1 MGLGSMG
8 PGMKVDRIHGN
19 RVGLR
24 RWARKVQLQMQSK
37 CRYAKQ
43 NVLEHQKVS

>member
-1 MGLGSMG
+1 MGLCSMG

-24 RWARKVQLQMQSK
+24 RWARKVQLQLQSK
-37 CRYAKQ
+37 CRYAIQ